1 MMNST
6 MMTMGIQTSGRSKLL
21 LTLLKRLLKQDVL
34 YTDEELR
41 RIKAQIKVVEEEIT
55 TLRTKQSKG
64 FGK

>member
-1 MMNST
+1 

-41 RIKAQIKVVEEEIT
+41 RIRAQIKVVEEEIT
-55 TLRTKQSKG
+55 TLKTKQSKG

>member
-1 MMNST
+1 MTNST

-41 RIKAQIKVVEEEIT
+41 RIRAQIKVVEEEIT
-55 TLRTKQSKG
+55 TSRTKQSKG

>member
-41 RIKAQIKVVEEEIT
+41 RIRAQIKVVEEEIT

>member
-1 MMNST
+1 MTNST

-55 TLRTKQSKG
+55 TLKTKQSKG

>member
-55 TLRTKQSKG
+55 TLKTKQSKG

>member
-1 MMNST
+1 MTNST
-6 MMTMGIQTSGRSKLL
+6 MMTMGIQPSSRSKLL

-55 TLRTKQSKG
+55 TLKTKQSKG

>member
-1 MMNST
+1 MTNST

-41 RIKAQIKVVEEEIT
+41 RIRAQIKVVEEEIT
-55 TLRTKQSKG
+55 TLKTKQSKG

>member
-1 MMNST
+1 MTNST
-6 MMTMGIQTSGRSKLL
+6 MMTMGIQTSSRSKLL

-55 TLRTKQSKG
+55 TLKTKQSKG

>member
-6 MMTMGIQTSGRSKLL
+6 MMTMGIKTSGRSKLL

-34 YTDEELR
+34 YTAEELR

-55 TLRTKQSKG
+55 TLKTKQSKG

>member
-1 MMNST
+1 MTNST
-6 MMTMGIQTSGRSKLL
+6 MMTMGIQTSSRSKLM

-41 RIKAQIKVVEEEIT
+41 RIKAQIKVVEEEIAISK
-55 TLRTKQSKG
+55 TKQSKG

>member
-41 RIKAQIKVVEEEIT
+41 RIRAQIKVVEEEIT
-55 TLRTKQSKG
+55 TLKTKQSKG

>member
-1 MMNST
+1 
-6 MMTMGIQTSGRSKLL
+6 MGIQTSGRSKLL

-41 RIKAQIKVVEEEIT
+41 RIRAQIKVVEEEIT
-55 TLRTKQSKG
+55 TLKTKQSKG

>member
-1 MMNST
+1 MTNST

-41 RIKAQIKVVEEEIT
+41 RIRAQIKVVEEEIT